1 MTPEVVLLIAEDDE
15 GHAELILRN
24 LRRAGIA
31 NKVIQF
37 PDGQEVLDFFLAKAD
52 GPHYE
57 NDASYLLLL
66 DIRMPRVDG
75 LEVLRRLK
83 KDRTFAS
90 IPVTMI
96 TTTDDPRDITA
107 CHDLG
112 CSSFITKPV
121 DYDLFV
127 ETIQALGHFLKVV
140 TIPALAGA
148 RPVSGQ
154 VEPLAG
160 PSPAADGESR
170 IGP

>member
-31 NKVIQF
+31 NKVIRF
-37 PDGQEVLDFFLAKAD
+37 PDGQDVLDFFLAKAD

-57 NDASYLLLL
+57 KDASYLLLL

-83 KDRTFAS
+83 KDSTFAS

-96 TTTDDPRDITA
+96 TTTDDPRDIQA

-112 CSSFITKPV
+112 CSSYITKPV
-121 DYDLFV
+121 GYELFV
-127 ETIQALGHFLKVV
+127 ETIQTLGHFLKVV
-140 TIPALAGA
+140 AIP
-148 RPVSGQ
+148 
-154 VEPLAG
+154 PLAG
-160 PSPAADGESR
+160 ERPVPGQAVV
-170 IGP
+170 

>member
-1 MTPEVVLLIAEDDE
+1 LSPEVVLLIAEDDA
-15 GHAELILRN
+15 GHAELIVKN

-37 PDGQEVLDFFLAKAD
+37 PDGQEVLDFFLAKGK

-57 NDASYLLLL
+57 NNESYVLLL

-83 KDRTFAS
+83 KDQTFAS
-90 IPVTMI
+90 VPVTMI
-96 TTTDDPRDITA
+96 TTTDDPQDIKD

-112 CSSFITKPV
+112 CSSYITKPV

-127 ETIQALGHFLKVV
+127 ETIQTLGHFLKVV
-140 TIPALAGA
+140 TVPPLGGA
-148 RPVSGQ
+148 RPVPGQ
-154 VEPLAG
+154 ATG
-160 PSPAADGESR
+160 RAAV
-170 IGP
+170 